1 MSVVFSG
8 GMLVKRELTS
18 RLPMKSVQNHI
29 PHFHPLKQTRPE
41 IRVDNIFKNLVTSN
55 SISGETRRSL
65 KPVGTRP
72 SVICELSKVNKD
84 IVENC
89 PLLWPI

>member
-41 IRVDNIFKNLVTSN
+41 IRVDNNLVTSN

-72 SVICELSKVNKD
+72 SVIYGLSKVNKD

-89 PLLWPI
+89 PLL